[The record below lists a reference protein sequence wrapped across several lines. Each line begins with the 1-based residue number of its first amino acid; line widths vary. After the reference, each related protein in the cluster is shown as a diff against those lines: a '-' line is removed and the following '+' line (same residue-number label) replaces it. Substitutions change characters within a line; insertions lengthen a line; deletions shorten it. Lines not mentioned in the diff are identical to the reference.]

1 MASPGEHAEQ
11 DHAKGRHDREAE
23 LQDMAVS
30 QAQRARNIDETDAG
44 KDEHCAKR
52 AVRHVG
58 QRRGE
63 EQEHCSCGQCAHD
76 AHDLGAAFYR
86 VIDCGARVCATDAE
100 SPREARGDV
109 CETEGDKVA
118 IGVYRVAVF
127 RGEAAAGGHGA
138 AKGKDGY
145 AGRAWNEGCPVF
157 PRECGRQGKVQT
169 TAGHRAKER
178 DPEGTKVEGVKAHRR
193 HIEVETYDPDAP
205 LELRRILRTYG
216 ISA

>member
-169 TAGHRAKER
+169 TAGHRAQGAR
-178 DPEGTKVEGVKAHRR
+178 RRR
-193 HIEVETYDPDAP
+193 HQ
-205 LELRRILRTYG
+205 G
-216 ISA
+216 

>member
-86 VIDCGARVCATDAE
+86 VIDRGARFCATDAE
-100 SPREARGDV
+100 SLREARRNV
-109 CETEGDKVA
+109 CETERDKVA
-118 IGVYRVAVF
+118 VRVYGVTVL
-127 RGEAAAGGHGA
+127 RGEAAAGGHSA
-138 AKGKDGY
+138 AKRKDCH
-145 AGRAWNEGCPVF
+145 AGSAWNQRRPVL
-157 PRECGRQGKVQT
+157 P
-169 TAGHRAKER
+169 
-178 DPEGTKVEGVKAHRR
+178 
-193 HIEVETYDPDAP
+193 
-205 LELRRILRTYG
+205 
-216 ISA
+216 